1 MLHIPLSDLFVN
13 TEIKS
18 VNDWRSRACFLKDPA
33 TLIFGP
39 EGKSWNQNLLN
50 TSILIIKNV
59 NDWRSGACFSND
71 PVTFRASRQNFFKI
85 KTY

>member
-18 VNDWRSRACFLKDPA
+18 VNDWRSGTCFLKDPV

-39 EGKSWNQNLLN
+39 EGKSSNQNLLN
-50 TSILIIKNV
+50 TSILIIKM
-59 NDWRSGACFSND
+59 
-71 PVTFRASRQNFFKI
+71 
-85 KTY
+85 